1 MALWLLGY
9 DASMLLELREISMH
23 RLHVFEHLLFDVST
37 LGRFL
42 LLGFISLR
50 SGYWIDYV
58 ISASAKIDLFLKCD
72 WRVDGTTSAVLKSG
86 FVWIR
91 PLWTSRR
98 LWSFEISCSRSYSQ
112 SSLNPLLACGQSV
125 RPPSKSYLIPELN
138 HCKSSPKPSAAQFQP
153 SHVKCWRIPCCAED
167 LSPAATVALP
177 RTPLSPWAAG
187 PSPLLSL
194 PPRTKSRTIQIEIKN
209 IN

>member
-1 MALWLLGY
+1 MPRCCLSSERSRCIDCMSLSTCS
-9 DASMLLELREISMH
+9 SMCLRWEDSC
-23 RLHVFEHLLFDVST
+23 S
-37 LGRFL
+37 
-42 LLGFISLR
+42 
-50 SGYWIDYV
+50 
-58 ISASAKIDLFLKCD
+58 SASYRFDQATESTMWSLPVRKLIYSWNATEVFMKCD

-177 RTPLSPWAAG
+177 RTPLSPSAAG